1 MSERVQPPDGRGDG
15 HADGHGDG
23 DRGGGATK
31 GRLETEKAVLRAVEQ
46 LATLLGATPERVI
59 GVEPRD
65 DGWRVRIEVVEL
77 ERVPDTTS
85 VLASYDVDVDGDGG
99 LIGYRRTSRYTRAQ
113 TEGG

>member
-1 MSERVQPPDGRGDG
+1 MSERDQPPDGRGDG
-15 HADGHGDG
+15 HGNDHP
-23 DRGGGATK
+23 GGGATK
-31 GRLETEKAVLRAVEQ
+31 GRLETEKAVLRAIEQ
-46 LATLLGATPERVI
+46 LAMLLGSTPERVI

-85 VLASYDVDVDGDGG
+85 VLASYDVDVDSEGG
-99 LIGYRRTSRYTRAQ
+99 LIGYRRTRRYIRAQ